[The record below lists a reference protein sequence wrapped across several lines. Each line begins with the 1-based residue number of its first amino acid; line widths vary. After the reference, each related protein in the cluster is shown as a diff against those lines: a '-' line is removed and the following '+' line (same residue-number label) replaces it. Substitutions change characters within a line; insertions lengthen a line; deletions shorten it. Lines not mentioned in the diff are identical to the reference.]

1 MSAEQQQ
8 TLIEIAQAIEDRSP
22 IIFMPMVS
30 EFILSISSLID
41 EYEKTIESLRTELSR
56 FS

>member
-30 EFILSISSLID
+30 EFILSIASLID